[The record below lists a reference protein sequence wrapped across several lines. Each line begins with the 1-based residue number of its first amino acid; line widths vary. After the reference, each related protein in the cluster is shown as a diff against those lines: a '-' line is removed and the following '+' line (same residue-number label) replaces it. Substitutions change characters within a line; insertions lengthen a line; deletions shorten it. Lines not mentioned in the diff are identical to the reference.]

1 MPLEDFT
8 RDAMDGLK
16 RGDAE
21 IPVGL
26 AKQQWETYEKGKLEK
41 AANVQGLF
49 SKKQ

>member
-1 MPLEDFT
+1 MPLVDFT

-16 RGDAE
+16 RDDAE

-26 AKQQWETYEKGKLEK
+26 AKQQWETYEKGKLE
-41 AANVQGLF
+41 AANVLF